1 MVLDSPPFFLS
12 LTSSSYPWLVAL
24 WCFDHRECF
33 HSSSPT
39 CHFLFGT
46 GYFTFTFWISPYFL
60 TFCSKKIISTVS
72 FSWHGS
78 SFHHFLLHLPSVFFF
93 FHCSVFTP
101 SLSFIGVFLFSC
113 SPSLLCCSMGNTG
126 NHGEQLCNIHGDL
139 AVVRYEPHPCLLAC
153 CGLESVEG
161 SFCLFFLVCEQ
172 YPICMYEHVL
182 YVSMHAHVAL
192 LIPILWPGSLGPPP
206 PQATATGDLKQSTV
220 RYLTF
225 H

>member
-1 MVLDSPPFFLS
+1 MKTKLINTPLSFSLFF
-12 LTSSSYPWLVAL
+12 
-24 WCFDHRECF
+24 
-33 HSSSPT
+33 
-39 CHFLFGT
+39 
-46 GYFTFTFWISPYFL
+46 
-60 TFCSKKIISTVS
+60 S
-72 FSWHGS
+72 FSWSLIRLLFS
-78 SFHHFLLHLPSVFFF
+78 SPSQAPLTRGLLHFDVLIIVNASILPLPLAIFCLVRDTLHLPFGSLHIFLRFVLKNHQHSVFLLARIFISSFSPASSFSFFF
-93 FHCSVFTP
+93 FHRSVFTP

-192 LIPILWPGSLGPPP
+192 LIPIL
-206 PQATATGDLKQSTV
+206 
-220 RYLTF
+220 
-225 H
+225 